1 MNKRLGFKC
10 LLIDG
15 FILSIFG
22 LLTRYLSQFLG
33 NFAQIFIRMLIVC
46 ILILPYIL
54 FKKIPL
60 FYRDRNITRFIL
72 LITSFPIYIILFTI
86 SVNTIKIA
94 NAFFFIFISST
105 IISFI
110 IGKCFFKEHFDFQRK
125 LVLFLLFIGLI
136 LFAYPFE
143 FNEKLAIGMTTG
155 LLSGIFWGISN
166 ATRKLYSNKI
176 DNYLLI
182 FYQFLTGSIIGLI
195 ITLIISDKVVIPHSL
210 LPMLVIILYGFGNI
224 VFPTLLN
231 IGFKNFNLN
240 LGSIVLASQL
250 IFITI
255 LGIVILKEIPTL
267 TEILASFFV
276 AIAIVLSNFK
286 IKS

>member
-1 MNKRLGFKC
+1 MNKRLGFIC

-60 FYRDRNITRFIL
+60 FYKDRNITRFIL

-110 IGKCFFKEHFDFQRK
+110 IGNSYFKRNSHINRDFGFFFCRNSDCF
-125 LVLFLLFIGLI
+125 
-136 LFAYPFE
+136 
-143 FNEKLAIGMTTG
+143 
-155 LLSGIFWGISN
+155 
-166 ATRKLYSNKI
+166 
-176 DNYLLI
+176 
-182 FYQFLTGSIIGLI
+182 
-195 ITLIISDKVVIPHSL
+195 
-210 LPMLVIILYGFGNI
+210 
-224 VFPTLLN
+224 
-231 IGFKNFNLN
+231 
-240 LGSIVLASQL
+240 
-250 IFITI
+250 
-255 LGIVILKEIPTL
+255 
-267 TEILASFFV
+267 
-276 AIAIVLSNFK
+276 
-286 IKS
+286 IKF